1 MVVVHV
7 VFHSYGN
14 LYFLYYIIFNEHK
27 DALSKTSPLSLDVLS
42 QTMVVTWQG
51 ILLFVAVTI
60 EYLLSILLSPRG
72 LV

>member
-1 MVVVHV
+1 MVDVHV
-7 VFHSYGN
+7 VCHAYDN
-14 LYFLYYIIFNEHK
+14 LYFLYYILFNEHK
-27 DALSKTSPLSLDVLS
+27 YALSKTSLLLLDVWN
-42 QTMVVTWQG
+42 QTMVVTWQV

>member
-7 VFHSYGN
+7 VFHAYDN
-14 LYFLYYIIFNEHK
+14 LYFLYYIICNGHK
-27 DALSKTSPLSLDVLS
+27 DALSNTSLISLDVWI

-60 EYLLSILLSPRG
+60 
-72 LV
+72 

>member
-7 VFHSYGN
+7 VFHAYDN
-14 LYFLYYIIFNEHK
+14 LYFLDYIIFNEHK
-27 DALSKTSPLSLDVLS
+27 YALSKTSLLLLDVWN
-42 QTMVVTWQG
+42 QTMVVTWQV